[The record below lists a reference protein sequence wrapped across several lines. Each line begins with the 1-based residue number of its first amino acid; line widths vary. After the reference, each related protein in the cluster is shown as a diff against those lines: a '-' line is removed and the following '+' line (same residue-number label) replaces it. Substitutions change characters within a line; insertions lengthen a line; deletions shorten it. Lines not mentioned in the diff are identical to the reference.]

1 MRSVALIGP
10 QGSGKT
16 SLARLLARRFG
27 YISMG
32 IAEPIKEIAGLAYPG
47 MDKREQLVLETPTGH
62 RQVTGRQVLQEIGGA
77 LREVDPYFWLRIA
90 SRSIKHHKHG
100 GHLVVVD
107 DLRLAREADYLAAE
121 FPDMLIVAVHADEW
135 QREDRIGK
143 VIGAFDVTETDWQR
157 ARFDFA
163 IDTTDL
169 RTEDAFSALLR
180 GMEDVA

>member
-1 MRSVALIGP
+1 M
-10 QGSGKT
+10 
-16 SLARLLARRFG
+16 
-27 YISMG
+27 
-32 IAEPIKEIAGLAYPG
+32 
-47 MDKREQLVLETPTGH
+47 
-62 RQVTGRQVLQEIGGA
+62 
-77 LREVDPYFWLRIA
+77 
-90 SRSIKHHKHG
+90 
-100 GHLVVVD
+100 VVD

-143 VIGAFDVTETDWQR
+143 VIGSFDVTETDWQR